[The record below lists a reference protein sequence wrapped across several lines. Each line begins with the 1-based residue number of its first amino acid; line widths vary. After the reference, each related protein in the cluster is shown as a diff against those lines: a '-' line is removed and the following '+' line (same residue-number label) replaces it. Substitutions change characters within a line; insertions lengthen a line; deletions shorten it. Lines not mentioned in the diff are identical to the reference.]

1 MLLEYNIALAKVAIR
16 QKSIDKL
23 LGVEGLAAKTYFET
37 FSLLIKGDDFVWNGR
52 KRRPASDS
60 VNSMLSFAYSL
71 LEKDVRR
78 AVSVA
83 GLENSIGFLHA
94 VDFRKDSLIFDVME
108 IFRPSVAD
116 KFVFRCLNWSLF
128 TSSDFE
134 MNGDRCF
141 LKEEAR
147 NRFIKAFE
155 EYMGEYIDD
164 SEETWRGKIAKELA
178 ALKMLLKNYAKNKE

>member
-1 MLLEYNIALAKVAIR
+1 MAKVAIR

-52 KRRPASDS
+52 KRRPA
-60 VNSMLSFAYSL
+60 
-71 LEKDVRR
+71 
-78 AVSVA
+78 
-83 GLENSIGFLHA
+83 
-94 VDFRKDSLIFDVME
+94 
-108 IFRPSVAD
+108 
-116 KFVFRCLNWSLF
+116 
-128 TSSDFE
+128 SDFE